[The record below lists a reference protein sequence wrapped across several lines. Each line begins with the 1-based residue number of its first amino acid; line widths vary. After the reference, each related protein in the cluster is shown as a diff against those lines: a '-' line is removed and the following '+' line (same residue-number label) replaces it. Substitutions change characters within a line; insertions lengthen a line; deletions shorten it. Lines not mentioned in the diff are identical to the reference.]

1 MTVSPYLF
9 PTDGGG
15 KLADFKTTDTTVD
28 TMPNAAKVQLKM
40 NRKKLAE
47 LQRVL
52 AAHDRHGVLVIFQ
65 ALDAAG
71 KDGTIRRVFSGI
83 NPAGC
88 QVTAFKVP
96 SKKELDHDYLWRTA
110 KMVPRKGMI
119 GIFNRSYY
127 EEVLVVRVHPQ
138 FLDAQKLVKAGQPGF
153 PDASFWQQRF
163 DQINHFEQYLT
174 QNQTTI
180 IKFFLHVSK
189 AEQKRRF
196 MARINEPEKNW
207 KFSLRDV
214 HERGH
219 WSTYMAAY
227 DEMLQKTSTT
237 QAPWYVIPAD
247 DKKWMRAA
255 VAEIVVSRLKALNLS
270 YPTVTGELKS
280 DLAMGKQ
287 LLGEE

>member
-9 PTDGGG
+9 PPDGGRV
-15 KLADFKTTDTTVD
+15 LADFGTTDKTV
-28 TMPNAAKVQLKM
+28 TVTPKVAKEQLKIS
-40 NRKKLAE
+40 RKKLVA
-47 LQRVL
+47 LQNIL
-52 AAHDRHGVLVIFQ
+52 AAHDRHSILVIFQ

-71 KDGTIRRVFSGI
+71 KDGTLRRVFSGV

-88 QVTAFKVP
+88 EVTAFKVP
-96 SKKELDHDYLWRTA
+96 SKKELDHDYLWRAA
-110 KMVPRKGMI
+110 KAVPGKGMI

-138 FLDAQKLVKAGQPGF
+138 FLATQKLVEAGRPGF
-153 PDASFWQQRF
+153 PDGSFWQQRF

-189 AEQKRRF
+189 AEQKNRF
-196 MARINEPEKNW
+196 MARLNEPDKNW

-219 WSTYMAAY
+219 WDAYMTAY
-227 DEMLQKTSTT
+227 DEMLQKTSTPW
-237 QAPWYVIPAD
+237 APWYVIPAD
-247 DKKWMRAA
+247 NKKWMRAA
-255 VAEIVVSRLKALNLS
+255 VADIVVSRLEALDLC
-270 YPTVTGELKS
+270 YPKVTGDLES
-280 DLAMGKQ
+280 DLATGKR

>member
-9 PTDGGG
+9 PEDGSRV
-15 KLADFKTTDTTVD
+15 LADFGTTDNTISVT
-28 TMPNAAKVQLKM
+28 PKAAKEQLKIS
-40 NRKKLAE
+40 RKKLGA
-47 LQRVL
+47 LQKIL
-52 AAHDRHGVLVIFQ
+52 AAHDRHSILVIFQ

-71 KDGTIRRVFSGI
+71 KDGTLRRVFSGV

-88 QVTAFKVP
+88 EVTAFKVP
-96 SKKELDHDYLWRTA
+96 SKKELDHDYLWRAA
-110 KMVPRKGMI
+110 KEVPGKGMI

-138 FLDAQKLVKAGQPGF
+138 FLTAQKLVEAGNSGF

-163 DQINHFEQYLT
+163 EQINHFEKYLT

-189 AEQKRRF
+189 TEQKKRF
-196 MARINEPEKNW
+196 MSRINEPDKNW

-214 HERGH
+214 HERSH
-219 WSTYMAAY
+219 WDDYMAAY

-237 QAPWYVIPAD
+237 WAPWYVIPAD

-255 VAEIVVSRLKALNLS
+255 VAKIMVSRLEALNLC
-270 YPTVTGELKS
+270 YPKVAGVLAA
-280 DLAMGKQ
+280 DLFKGKQ
-287 LLGEE
+287 LLDEE